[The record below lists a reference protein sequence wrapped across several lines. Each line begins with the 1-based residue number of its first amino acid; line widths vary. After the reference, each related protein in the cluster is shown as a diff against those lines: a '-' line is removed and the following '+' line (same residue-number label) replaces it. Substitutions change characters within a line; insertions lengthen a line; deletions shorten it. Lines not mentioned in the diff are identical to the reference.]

1 MHPWTTPPTSW
12 PTPPQPANP
21 SSTWPPQS
29 TSMASTPRPPM
40 TWPTTA
46 PLPTSTPQP
55 AFTIELQQF
64 VINSPHSSGTTPT
77 PVEHLFGQPSALHPT
92 WPSSTSPQQTA
103 STMPPLSFASLA
115 TAPHAVPA
123 PHLVHATTSPLSPD
137 TTSLHTNL
145 PVFATPMAPTFP
157 TTWPTAPPPSNL
169 PTTPPTPLPGSPY
182 PPRVLQSPPLATTTS
197 TIPPAAPQF
206 TEVKAAPKVP
216 SGKKLDKLRR
226 SAAKASSAS
235 PPAAPPEPAST
246 PPSSISA
253 EVATLGSTTQQ
264 LVESVRLIQAQQQT
278 ILDSQR
284 LHEQRQQLLHQDLPP
299 IGSTPPT
306 PSPTLTPPT
315 PIPTTIPP
323 PAAKARPTEP
333 TAPDHNTTSSIPPAP
348 NPRSSTP
355 PSRRPRSRTRRS
367 RSLRS
372 TTHSHRRPP
381 PHRRADRPRSPL
393 PRHRSSTKHPK
404 DRRTP
409 SPYRRRSP
417 PRRRSPTGPRRH
429 RSNPP
434 PRSRTP
440 LRHPQGHEVILRP
453 AARPSDPNFIPTPD
467 ADDSW
472 GDWNHSHYPTDHHR
486 DSTRPRS
493 PVGPPPPEPSSTP
506 PTHVTAPLGAVA
518 FRLPDGDSENSDAAE
533 AFSISQFDKNDIEVS
548 ELNAAAADP
557 HRVRCLTEL
566 DPNHTVPLRTVLDQ
580 PTKILFNNFVDEM
593 FSQLAKPYRT
603 MNDDLVFIK
612 ASQATVMNIARAFA
626 QARLL
631 DLNLARRTQA
641 FYVEPENL
649 LTITV
654 PTGLP
659 KKPIY
664 RGEHAGTYMS
674 YHKTSW
680 ESVAKILAEDCIR
693 PATWTKNEAG
703 IPTQYPCYGF
713 FGMSSEIA
721 DIDELQAYAVK
732 LCTSQLYKIGKG
744 QNPSGLLAICRSPK
758 CMRALSGGNDQI
770 QRLCNLQGIAKGKDG
785 ATAMNSSAASICY
798 VASTHSVF
806 QGLITRT
813 PPAVR
818 TSTVTAPSELPAN
831 PPADPEPPAP
841 STTVTDLPEP
851 SDPPSHTHS
860 RSATSHRE
868 TTDRA
873 TSDYNHHHWSNNSS
887 WRDPTNEHR
896 GNYSSYREGRSRDQH
911 REGYSRSRSS
921 AYDYSKSR
929 W

>member
-1 MHPWTTPPTSW
+1 
-12 PTPPQPANP
+12 
-21 SSTWPPQS
+21 
-29 TSMASTPRPPM
+29 MASTPRPPM

-46 PLPTSTPQP
+46 PPPTSTPQP
-55 AFTIELQQF
+55 AFTIEPQQF
-64 VINSPHSSGTTPT
+64 VINSPHTSGTTPT

-123 PHLVHATTSPLSPD
+123 PHLVHATTSPSSPD

-157 TTWPTAPPPSNL
+157 TTWPTAPPPSNV

-315 PIPTTIPP
+315 PIPTTMPP

-417 PRRRSPTGPRRH
+417 PRRHSPTGPRRH
-429 RSNPP
+429 RSNPQ

-664 RGEHAGTYMS
+664 RGEHAGT
-674 YHKTSW
+674 
-680 ESVAKILAEDCIR
+680 
-693 PATWTKNEAG
+693 
-703 IPTQYPCYGF
+703 
-713 FGMSSEIA
+713 
-721 DIDELQAYAVK
+721 
-732 LCTSQLYKIGKG
+732 
-744 QNPSGLLAICRSPK
+744 
-758 CMRALSGGNDQI
+758 
-770 QRLCNLQGIAKGKDG
+770 
-785 ATAMNSSAASICY
+785 
-798 VASTHSVF
+798 
-806 QGLITRT
+806 
-813 PPAVR
+813 
-818 TSTVTAPSELPAN
+818 
-831 PPADPEPPAP
+831 
-841 STTVTDLPEP
+841 
-851 SDPPSHTHS
+851 
-860 RSATSHRE
+860 
-868 TTDRA
+868 
-873 TSDYNHHHWSNNSS
+873 
-887 WRDPTNEHR
+887 
-896 GNYSSYREGRSRDQH
+896 
-911 REGYSRSRSS
+911 
-921 AYDYSKSR
+921 
-929 W
+929 

>member
-1 MHPWTTPPTSW
+1 M
-12 PTPPQPANP
+12 
-21 SSTWPPQS
+21 
-29 TSMASTPRPPM
+29 
-40 TWPTTA
+40 
-46 PLPTSTPQP
+46 
-55 AFTIELQQF
+55 
-64 VINSPHSSGTTPT
+64 
-77 PVEHLFGQPSALHPT
+77 
-92 WPSSTSPQQTA
+92 
-103 STMPPLSFASLA
+103 
-115 TAPHAVPA
+115 
-123 PHLVHATTSPLSPD
+123 
-137 TTSLHTNL
+137 
-145 PVFATPMAPTFP
+145 
-157 TTWPTAPPPSNL
+157 
-169 PTTPPTPLPGSPY
+169 
-182 PPRVLQSPPLATTTS
+182 
-197 TIPPAAPQF
+197 
-206 TEVKAAPKVP
+206 
-216 SGKKLDKLRR
+216 
-226 SAAKASSAS
+226 
-235 PPAAPPEPAST
+235 
-246 PPSSISA
+246 
-253 EVATLGSTTQQ
+253 
-264 LVESVRLIQAQQQT
+264 QAQQQM

-284 LHEQRQQLLHQDLPP
+284 LQEQRQQLLHQDLPP
-299 IGSTPPT
+299 IGPTPPMPSPNPKPPT
-306 PSPTLTPPT
+306 PL
-315 PIPTTIPP
+315 PP

-333 TAPDHNTTSSIPPAP
+333 AAPDHNTTSSIPPAP
-348 NPRSSTP
+348 IPRSSTP

-393 PRHRSSTKHPK
+393 PRHQSSTKRPK

-417 PRRRSPTGPRRH
+417 PRRRSPTGHRRP

-440 LRHPQGHEVILRP
+440 LRSPRGHEIILRP

-472 GDWNHSHYPTDHHR
+472 GDWTNSHYPTDHHR

-493 PVGPPPPEPSSTP
+493 PVRPPPPDPPSNP
-506 PTHVTAPLGAVA
+506 PAHATAPLGAVA
-518 FRLPDGDSENSDAAE
+518 FRLPDGDSETSDAAE
-533 AFSISQFDKNDIEVS
+533 AFSISQFEKNDIEVN
-548 ELNAAAADP
+548 ELISAAEDP

-566 DPNHTVPLRTVLDQ
+566 DPDHTVSLRTVLDQ

-593 FSQLAKPYRT
+593 FTQLAKPYRT
-603 MNDDLVFIK
+603 MNNDLIFIK

-659 KKPIY
+659 KKLIY

-680 ESVAKILAEDCIR
+680 ESVAKILAEDCIC
-693 PATWTKNEAG
+693 PASWTKNEAG

-721 DIDELQAYAVK
+721 DIDELPAYSVK

-785 ATAMNSSAASICY
+785 ATAMNSSAASVCY

-806 QGLITRT
+806 HGLITRT

-818 TSTVTAPSELPAN
+818 TSTVTAPSELPDN
-831 PPADPEPPAP
+831 PPADPVPPAP
-841 STTVTDLPEP
+841 STTATDLPEP
-851 SDPPSHTHS
+851 SNPPSTIHS
-860 RSATSHRE
+860 RSATTHHE
-868 TTDRA
+868 TTDHTTPDHNR
-873 TSDYNHHHWSNNSS
+873 H
-887 WRDPTNEHR
+887 
-896 GNYSSYREGRSRDQH
+896 
-911 REGYSRSRSS
+911 
-921 AYDYSKSR
+921 
-929 W
+929 